1 MGCRHLNLDSTDKFL
16 DIQLTQVGDLDMT
29 IHNKMNLSSVHSGFV
44 THFHLENVEVACLK
58 IAGNKTESV
67 VIVVIFAL
75 AWETAA

>member
-1 MGCRHLNLDSTDKFL
+1 
-16 DIQLTQVGDLDMT
+16 MT
-29 IHNKMNLSSVHSGFV
+29 IHNKMNLSSVHSVFV
-44 THFHLENVEVACLK
+44 THSYLENTEVACLK